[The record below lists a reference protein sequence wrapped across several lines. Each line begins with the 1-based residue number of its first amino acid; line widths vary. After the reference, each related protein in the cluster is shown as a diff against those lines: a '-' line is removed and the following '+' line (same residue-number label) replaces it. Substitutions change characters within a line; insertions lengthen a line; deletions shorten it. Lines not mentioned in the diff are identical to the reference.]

1 MQTFVDE
8 HLAARL
14 EAGLLGRAQNYA
26 RAYRSLHPEAEVA
39 IQELA
44 GGQLLYLSPG
54 SPLNRAI
61 GLGFERPLT
70 APDLAAIE
78 EFYHSRQS
86 EVRVDLCPLADSSLL
101 YGLARRGY
109 VLERFFNL
117 LFTPLDQADI
127 VHDLPAGMR
136 IERMTGEDAALWL
149 RTTAQGFEET
159 DQPGAEIFNILAP
172 NFYAENA
179 VCFLAYVDGE
189 PAGGGGL
196 YVHQGVAELG
206 GASTRPAFRRMGVQT
221 ALLRARLTAAQEMG
235 CEFAIVMTT
244 PGSNSQ
250 RNIQRAGLRLAYTR
264 AVLRANPG

>member
-1 MQTFVDE
+1 MQTFVDDR
-8 HLAARL
+8 LAARL
-14 EAGLLGRAQNYA
+14 ESGLLGRALNYA
-26 RAYRSLHPEAEVA
+26 RAYRSLHPDADVT

-61 GLGFERPLT
+61 GLGFERAITP
-70 APDLAAIE
+70 PDLAAVE
-78 EFYHSRQS
+78 EFYHARQC

-117 LFTPLDQADI
+117 LYIPLDQGYKTIDP
-127 VHDLPAGMR
+127 PAGVR
-136 IERMTGEDAALWL
+136 IERMTGADAALWL

-179 VCFLAYVDGE
+179 VCFLAYVHEE

-196 YVHQGVAELG
+196 YMHQGVAELG
-206 GASTRPAFRRMGVQT
+206 GASTRPAFRRMGVQA
-221 ALLRARLTAAQEMG
+221 ALLQARLSAARDMG
-235 CEFAIVMTT
+235 CDLAIVMTA

>member
-1 MQTFVDE
+1 MQIFVDD

-14 EAGLLGRAQNYA
+14 EGGLLGRAMNFA
-26 RAYRSLHPEAEVA
+26 RAYQSLHTEAEVA
-39 IQELA
+39 FAEIA

-61 GLGFERPLT
+61 GLGFERPVT

-78 EFYHSRQS
+78 EFYHSRQC
-86 EVRVDLCPLADSSLL
+86 EVRVDLCPLADPSLL
-101 YGLARRGY
+101 YGLASRGY

-117 LFTPLDQADI
+117 LFTPLEKGFK
-127 VHDLPAGMR
+127 VHNPPAGVR

-179 VCFLAYVDGE
+179 VCFLAYVNGE

-196 YVHQGVAELG
+196 YPHQGVAELG
-206 GASTRPAFRRMGVQT
+206 GASTRPAFRRMGVQL
-221 ALLRARLTAAQEMG
+221 ALLQARLSAALEMG
-235 CEFAIVMTT
+235 CDFAIVMTT
-244 PGSNSQ
+244 PGSSSQ